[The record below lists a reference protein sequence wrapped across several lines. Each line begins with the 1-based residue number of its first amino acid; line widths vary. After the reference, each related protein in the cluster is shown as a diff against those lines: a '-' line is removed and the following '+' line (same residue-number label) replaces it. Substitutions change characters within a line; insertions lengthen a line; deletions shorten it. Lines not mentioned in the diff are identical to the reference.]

1 MIQHL
6 HEISEV
12 NYVHDD
18 LLRPNSFY
26 IGLLKNEYK
35 GGETKIKVE
44 NDEHVPMMEDKI
56 GKNPI

>member
-1 MIQHL
+1 MCTTKFCYLLETLYRKKNDNKKKSQVIQHL

-26 IGLLKNEYK
+26 IGLLKN
-35 GGETKIKVE
+35 
-44 NDEHVPMMEDKI
+44 
-56 GKNPI
+56 